1 MSYFWRKYLI
11 SAVGS
16 LTITSAILLLYMFSY
31 EDRGSHQIWTDNFV
45 TIDFYSLVFSTLIT
59 IFITL
64 FMYLND
70 KEDALEQQR
79 QLDLIKDGTR
89 NHINDFPSIFAKS
102 LKMLYMIEKERHYAN
117 FVYVNFFLHFGA
129 VHAIFKENQEA
140 YHKIALN
147 LGLDKLET
155 KEHVDLT
162 ELESAVG
169 YFNTL
174 LWRILGSQ
182 NKTIFILA
190 GDSNL
195 DLTKSTNYYNTTY
208 EISKVIIKILIANND
223 KRIKNLF
230 DAKKK
235 IQSEEERDNSLNY
248 LKNKSLMDDNSVP
261 LIMQIVLYELKK
273 EELTVCHIYNIC
285 NLFNIKNTQNYTKEL
300 RELVLKPIKTEEDKT
315 RLQELKTEAF
325 CILEAIHSLLQD
337 IKIENSERKLQEQA
351 KALFIYSIF
360 KEN

>member
-89 NHINDFPSIFAKS
+89 NHINDFPGIFAKS
-102 LKMLYMIEKERHYAN
+102 LKMLYMIEKERHYTN
-117 FVYVNFFLHFGA
+117 FVYVNFFLNFGA
-129 VHAIFKENQEA
+129 VHAIFKENREA
-140 YHKIALN
+140 YYKIALN

-155 KEHVDLT
+155 KESVDLT

-174 LWRILGSQ
+174 LWRILRNQ
-182 NKTIFILA
+182 NKAIFILA

-195 DLTKSTNYYNTTY
+195 NLKKSTNYYNTTY

-230 DAKKK
+230 DVKKN

-248 LKNKSLMDDNSVP
+248 LKTKSLMDDNSVP
-261 LIMQIVLYELKK
+261 
-273 EELTVCHIYNIC
+273 
-285 NLFNIKNTQNYTKEL
+285 
-300 RELVLKPIKTEEDKT
+300 
-315 RLQELKTEAF
+315 
-325 CILEAIHSLLQD
+325 
-337 IKIENSERKLQEQA
+337 
-351 KALFIYSIF
+351 
-360 KEN
+360 